1 MEHVVVAGLDQDGR
15 KSDNIFILPS
25 SIGLSTQVARRIIRL
40 KWKTCIIGGG
50 RGGRGGRRGTCTKY
64 IRRAMPVFSTT
75 YIRRKRVSLRPRS
88 SVADWLQPPRGS
100 ASEVKRAERVRGEN
114 KARLHNAV
122 QILNFFPDKSKV
134 SDEIYTCNLYRCW
147 YREILDYINITGI
160 SDNLILLNRL

>member
-25 SIGLSTQVARRIIRL
+25 SIGLSTQVTGSQKDESIIRL
-40 KWKTCIIGGG
+40 KWKTCIIGGEG
-50 RGGRGGRRGTCTKY
+50 RRGGGRGGRGTCTKY

-134 SDEIYTCNLYRCW
+134 SDEIYTCNFYRC
-147 YREILDYINITGI
+147 
-160 SDNLILLNRL
+160 